1 MLEYVYRMAF
11 TPYRMP
17 GLASTGATAVGSATK
32 FVGRIVAKQ
41 DVYVEGEVEGQ
52 IEALERKVVV
62 GPTGCVRG
70 DICAAEVEIF
80 GHVRGNIEASA
91 RVALRKDSAMLGD
104 INTQRIGM
112 EDGAVFKGRVDSK
125 KPLHGRISPDRNR
138 VAYTSDETGRYEVY
152 VAPFPGDGGG
162 RQVSAAGGL
171 LPRWSADGKELFYAG
186 LDAKLMSVEV
196 MLNGGGL
203 EIGTA
208 RPVAERQKFAETNLA
223 LPFD

>member
-1 MLEYVYRMAF
+1 VAF

-17 GLASTGATAVGSATK
+17 GQSSPGATAVGSATK
-32 FVGRIVAKQ
+32 FVGQIVAKQ

-52 IEALERKVVV
+52 IEATERKVVV

-80 GHVRGNIEASA
+80 GQMRGNVEAGS
-91 RVALRKDSAMLGD
+91 RVALRKGSDMLGD

-112 EDGAVFKGRVDSK
+112 EDGAVFKGRVDAK
-125 KPLHGRISPDRNR
+125 KPLHGQISPDRSR
-138 VAYTSDETGRYEVY
+138 VAYTSDITGRYEVY
-152 VAPFPGDGGG
+152 VAPFPGEGGG
-162 RQVSAAGGL
+162 RQVSTTGGL
-171 LPRWSADGKELFYAG
+171 LPRWSADGKELIYAG

-196 MLNGGGL
+196 TLNGGGV
-203 EIGTA
+203 ETGIA
-208 RPVAERQKFAETNLA
+208 RSVGERAKPIDSTMA